1 MKKPLITFFVVFAIA
16 FGIMAAI
23 NIKKIET
30 NVAIAKAPAF
40 VVAKPDGIIKRTKK
54 SRDTYQVKFSYSIAG
69 INYNM
74 DSDWFDTVAEAE
86 ALAKSPVQIAY
97 DSIKPE
103 NAVFRSD
110 FDKRDPN
117 EVTISAL
124 ISAGGLGLFMALL
137 LTAVL
142 LYKFPSLRRS

>member
-1 MKKPLITFFVVFAIA
+1 M
-16 FGIMAAI
+16 
-23 NIKKIET
+23 
-30 NVAIAKAPAF
+30 
-40 VVAKPDGIIKRTKK
+40 VAKPDGIIKRTKK
-54 SRDTYQVKFSYSIAG
+54 SRDTYQVKLSYSIAG

-86 ALAKSPVQIAY
+86 ALANSPVQIAY

-117 EVTISAL
+117 EGTVSAL
-124 ISAGGLGLFMALL
+124 ISAGGLGSVMALL